1 MSLLREWW
9 GPRFWKILHTLAE
22 CSGSMTSPILANDE
36 ADLWTILLKVQGS
49 VMTCALCKNDYN
61 KWLLSHKLVD
71 LRSLQKE
78 DRKKYLRLWLFNC
91 HNGVNS
97 RNNKALLDE
106 NELLALY
113 KKEHLGVVVKEIY
126 EMFRLALERSQLQ
139 PEDVNRW
146 KNALT
151 RLRILYGA

>member
-22 CSGSMTSPILANDE
+22 CSGSITAPISANDE

-71 LRSLQKE
+71 IRTLQTE
-78 DRKKYLRLWLFNC
+78 DRKKYLRTWLFNC
-91 HNGVNS
+91 HNAVNV
-97 RNNKALLDE
+97 RNSKVALDE
-106 NELLALY
+106 KDLLVLY
-113 KKEHLGVVVKEIY
+113 RKESVTPVVKEIY
-126 EMFRLALERSQLQ
+126 DMFRLALERSQLQ

-151 RLRILYGA
+151 RLRILYGV